1 MDRNLFREFGRLKVN
16 WENANV
22 AVMVCSLIPPKK
34 VKNNSRQA
42 NSEVCAVVCGD
53 TKQNEKKTS
62 SLAMAVDLF
71 VTL

>member
-22 AVMVCSLIPPKK
+22 AVMVCSSIPPKK

-42 NSEVCAVVCGD
+42 NSEARVVVCGD
-53 TKQNEKKTS
+53 TK
-62 SLAMAVDLF
+62 
-71 VTL
+71 